1 MALVE
6 ALTGFDHYGPRRRGD
21 RFTVGE
27 PMARKLRDK
36 GLVQFVEGDGKHP
49 PVAAG
54 NPSSASPVA
63 RHSTRKTA
71 SKSAGGEKPRRKRA
85 KQEAS

>member
-27 PMARKLRDK
+27 PMARKLRDG
-36 GLVQFVEGDGKHP
+36 GLVQIVEGAGKHP
-49 PVAAG
+49 PTATG

-63 RHSTRKTA
+63 HHSARKTA
-71 SKSAGGEKPRRKRA
+71 SKSASGEKPRRKRT